1 MNEEISTP
9 IAGDIVPAGS
19 VDLAAPLSADEARE
33 LTSTIRNAA
42 EMLWVLL
49 ARAHQGRAWESLGYE
64 SWEGYVRAEFD
75 MSRSRSY
82 QLLDQGRV
90 IAALTEA
97 MPEGS
102 EVHLTE
108 AAARDLKGVLDE
120 VLPEVSERTAGLE
133 PDEASQVLDEIV
145 EEQRTQLRDHA
156 TDDDFDEYNGGGH
169 SGPYDGP
176 YTGEA
181 GASDDELYDDVD
193 DIDVVTIRRN
203 VNAAHDVYSSLAALN
218 SLPDDLEAVIAII
231 PDERHAQIRENLA
244 TAVEN
249 LNRFAEVWS
258 DLHGNDS

>member
-1 MNEEISTP
+1 MNEHTDE
-9 IAGDIVPAGS
+9 AVLAEIVPADS
-19 VDLAAPLSADEARE
+19 TEIATPLSTDEARE

-49 ARAHQGRAWESLGYE
+49 ARAHEGRAWEALGYT

-97 MPEGS
+97 MPEGA
-102 EVHLTE
+102 EVSLTE

-145 EEQRTQLRDHA
+145 EEQRSQLREDA
-156 TDDDFDEYNGGGH
+156 DGDDDFDEYAGGSGNG
-169 SGPYDGP
+169 GPYDGP
-176 YTGEA
+176 YTGGA
-181 GASDDELYDDVD
+181 GTADEDLYDDVD
-193 DIDVVTIRRN
+193 DIDVVKIRRN
-203 VNAAHDVYSSLAALN
+203 VNAAHDLYSSLTALS
-218 SLPDDLEAVIAII
+218 SLPDDLDEVIAII
-231 PDERHAQIRENLA
+231 PAERHGQIRENLA

-249 LNRFAEVWS
+249 LNRFAEAWEDS
-258 DLHGNDS
+258 DN